1 MKLIVNP
8 GLATH
13 PFHGDS
19 LVPLT
24 VCEVPDGSGRPRR
37 YLVPQYLCDLLH
49 ICDGQLERSQ
59 AVAAIAAQSEG
70 RYTVQQVEQ
79 LADDFLIPRQVLLD
93 PDAPA
98 KAEIA
103 ARRLDRYLFLKLRF
117 LKQGAILP
125 VTARLQWLFQ
135 PAWWKGSIALILAS
149 HIWFYLALTHFHAPQ
164 LDSLPNS
171 ALPWLL
177 LLLSLSGMLHEFGH
191 ATALARFGGRKAEIG
206 IGIYICFLALFV
218 DLSEAWRL
226 TNRQR
231 VTVDLAGIY
240 FQGITLIFLSIAF
253 AVTSSPVWA
262 CAFLL
267 TDIQIAA
274 NLNPLL
280 RLDGYWALADGLGIP
295 NLRKRSVQ
303 YILFPMIRNR
313 LQPSTLQVSRKT
325 MRILRIYLALALAFS
340 LYLIRALS
348 LQCALILRNYPRL
361 LRATLHNWQAH
372 FWLDALSSSLAAL
385 WRGMIL
391 MSIAILLMQ
400 GVWWVLHSCRKVPRG
415 FSARERRESPP
426 PAPGAA
432 TAPAVPHR
440 RATRR

>member
-1 MKLIVNP
+1 M
-8 GLATH
+8 
-13 PFHGDS
+13 
-19 LVPLT
+19 
-24 VCEVPDGSGRPRR
+24 
-37 YLVPQYLCDLLH
+37 PQQLCDLLH
-49 ICDGQLERSQ
+49 ICDDELERSQ
-59 AVAAIAAQSEG
+59 AVAAIAARSEG

-79 LADDFLIPRQVLLD
+79 LTDDFLIPRQVLLD

-98 KAEIA
+98 EPEIA
-103 ARRLDRYLFLKLRF
+103 ARRLDQYLFLKLRF
-117 LKQGAILP
+117 LKQGAIRP
-125 VTARLQWLFQ
+125 VAARLQWLFQ

-149 HIWFYLALTHFHAPQ
+149 HLWFYLALTHFHPPH

-171 ALPWLL
+171 ALPSLL
-177 LLLSLSGMLHEFGH
+177 LVLSLSGMLHEFGH
-191 ATALARFGGRKAEIG
+191 AAALARFGGRSAEIG

-240 FQGITLIFLSIAF
+240 FQGITLIFLAIAF
-253 AVTSSPVWA
+253 AVTGSPVWA

-295 NLRKRSVQ
+295 NLRRRSVH
-303 YILFPMIRNR
+303 YILFPIFSPMLRNR
-313 LQPSTLQVSRKT
+313 LQPSNLHVSRKT
-325 MRILRIYLALALAFS
+325 LRSMRIYLVLALAFS
-340 LYLIRALS
+340 LYLVRALS
-348 LQCALILRNYPRL
+348 LQCASIIRNYPHL
-361 LRATLHNWQAH
+361 LRSALHNWQAH
-372 FWLDALSSSLAAL
+372 YWLDALSSSFAAL

-391 MSIAILLMQ
+391 VSIAVLLIRA
-400 GVWWVLHSCRKVPRG
+400 VWWVLRACPRVSRDSSG
-415 FSARERRESPP
+415 RERRESPR

-432 TAPAVPHR
+432 TAPAASHR
-440 RATRR
+440 RAMRR